1 MIKKENKKNNIEDVV
16 ANSCLG
22 KRPVGPSGDRKN
34 INIESLIHIVGN
46 QTVEEWRS
54 QFVTSNF
61 AKMGL
66 RRPPYAFTRNGIGML
81 SSVLTIADLVKL
93 DREELVKA
101 RNLGRIIK
109 ANI

>member
-1 MIKKENKKNNIEDVV
+1 MWSQN
-16 ANSCLG
+16 ATTL
-22 KRPVGPSGDRKN
+22 KRLSQIMTSKP
-34 INIESLIHIVGN
+34 IGN

-81 SSVLTIADLVKL
+81 SKKIFATGCVWDAWTYVSDLVRSAKQRIVL
-93 DREELVKA
+93 IDNYVDDRVLSPRWKC
-101 RNLGRIIK
+101 LLS
-109 ANI
+109 